1 MIERIFIPIF
11 VISIFVMIGIA
22 LILGYWIKNK
32 DGTFK
37 EPDYRLFFI
46 IGISYLPMGI
56 IFSILI
62 HPAFISFLAFSIIY
76 MAICIANLD
85 KWKTT

>member
-1 MIERIFIPIF
+1 MIEWIFIPIF
-11 VISIFVMIGIA
+11 VISILVMIGIA

-32 DGTFK
+32 EGTFK
-37 EPDYRLFFI
+37 EPDYRAFFI
-46 IGISYLPMGI
+46 MGISYLPMGI

-62 HPAFISFLAFSIIY
+62 HPAFISFLALSIIY
-76 MAICIANLD
+76 ITIGLANLD